1 MGVTGVLMLYPLSV
15 SLHEQSSLDSVESFN
30 GLHSW
35 GSQSSLA
42 DTQRVPSIDSFD
54 EDCSAPQFCVGKQN
68 LSFKDYIQ
76 EQNVPVGLGKPVVP
90 AAVLARFTGEFP
102 VITLKMCFGFLMPSS
117 CCYSLLY
124 CTSLYILREMLSI

>member
-1 MGVTGVLMLYPLSV
+1 MWKVTSVLILYYLAV
-15 SLHEQSSLDSVESFN
+15 SLESSLDSVESFN

-54 EDCSAPQFCVGKQN
+54 EDCSATQFCVGKQN

-90 AAVLARFTGEFP
+90 AAVLALFTGKLHGIFP
-102 VITLKMCFGFLMPSS
+102 GITLRMRLVF
-117 CCYSLLY
+117 
-124 CTSLYILREMLSI
+124 